1 MKHAYLAVIT
11 DWMLLFFIENLKLHQ
26 ALDDTYKVQMLL
38 NAGASINASNA
49 DGKTPLHLGNLLN
62 YY

>member
-1 MKHAYLAVIT
+1 
-11 DWMLLFFIENLKLHQ
+11 
-26 ALDDTYKVQMLL
+26 MLL
-38 NAGASINASNA
+38 NAGASINVSNA